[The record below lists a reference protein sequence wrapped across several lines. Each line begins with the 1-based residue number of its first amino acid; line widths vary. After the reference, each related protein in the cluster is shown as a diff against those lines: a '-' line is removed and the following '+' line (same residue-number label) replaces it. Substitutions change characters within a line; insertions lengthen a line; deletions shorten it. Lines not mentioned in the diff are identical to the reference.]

1 MPTEYLKV
9 ENNFQYPSKYF
20 MGDFIFFVIKVINKS
35 FLIH

>member
-20 MGDFIFFVIKVINKS
+20 MWGVIFFVIKLINKS